1 MALPLPHSS
10 SGGLPGSAPSGDGLY
25 RELWHAC
32 AGPLVTVPRDGERV
46 YYFPQGH
53 MEQLEAST
61 NQGLDQHMPLFNL
74 PSKILCRVVHVQLRA
89 EPDTDEVYAQI
100 TLLPEP
106 DQSEVKGPDPPLPE
120 PERCI
125 VHSFCKTLTASDTST
140 HGGFSVLRRHADECL
155 PPLDMSQHPPWQELV
170 AKDLHGN
177 EWHFRHIFRGQPR
190 RHLLTTGWSVFVS
203 SKRLV
208 AGDAF
213 IFLRGE
219 NGELRVGV
227 RRLMRQ
233 LNNMPSSVISSH
245 SMHLGVLATASHAV
259 STGTLFSVF
268 YKPRTSRSE
277 FIISVNKYLEAKN
290 HKLSVGMRFKMRFE
304 GDEAP
309 ERRFSGTIIGVG
321 DTTPSRWADSEWRSL
336 KVQWDEPSSIP
347 RPDRVSPWELEP
359 LVAAAPTSQPAQRNK
374 RARPPISPSITP
386 DISPVLGL
394 WKSPVESTQTFSF
407 SGLQRGRELYPS
419 SSPTSLFSLTSKP
432 ASIGLNANTGPSAVM
447 NRPAYWPVRT
457 DAQNKPFSACINRE
471 PCEKK
476 QDTGTGYR
484 LFGIQLIESHAVEE
498 TSHAANVSTAVG
510 EVQPVKSL
518 EEDSDWQSQPSN
530 INRSDAPAV
539 SSEPEKSC
547 LRSPQEMQS
556 RQLRSCTKV
565 HMQGMAVGRAV
576 DLTRV
581 DGYDELLQK
590 LEEMFTIKG
599 ELTGA
604 VKKWQV
610 VYTDD
615 EDDVMLVG
623 DDPWREF
630 CSMVRKI
637 YIYTCEEAKR
647 LSPKVKLPVV
657 GEAIKP
663 GLKKSSSDADS
674 TWNGPEEQDAAEEC

>member
-1 MALPLPHSS
+1 MAFPPPHSS
-10 SGGLPGSAPSGDGLY
+10 SGGLPGSDVLY

-89 EPDTDEVYAQI
+89 EPDTDEVYSQI

-106 DQSEVKGPDPPLPE
+106 DQSEVTSPDSPLPE

-190 RHLLTTGWSVFVS
+190 RHLLTTGWSIFVS

-213 IFLRGE
+213 IFLRAE

-321 DTTPSRWADSEWRSL
+321 ETTPSRWADSEWRSL

-359 LVAAAPTSQPAQRNK
+359 LVAATSPTSQPTQRNK
-374 RARPPISPSITP
+374 RARPPASPSITP
-386 DISPVLGL
+386 DISPVFGL
-394 WKSPVESTQTFSF
+394 WKSPVESTQTLSF
-407 SGLQRGRELYPS
+407 SGLQQGRDLYPS
-419 SSPTSLFSLTSKP
+419 SSPTSLFSSTSKP
-432 ASIGLNANTGPSAVM
+432 ASMGSNTGSLAVM

-457 DAQNKPFSACINRE
+457 DSQTESFSASINRE

-476 QDTGTGYR
+476 QDTGTGCR
-484 LFGIQLIESHAVEE
+484 LFGIQLIESSAIEE
-498 TSHAANVSTAVG
+498 TSPPANVSAAIG
-510 EVQPVKSL
+510 EVHPVKSL
-518 EEDSDWQSQPSN
+518 EEDSDRQSQPSN
-530 INRSDAPAV
+530 VNRSDAPAV

-547 LRSPQEMQS
+547 LRSYQETQS

-565 HMQGMAVGRAV
+565 HMHGMAVGRAV

-590 LEEMFTIKG
+590 LEEMFNIKG
-599 ELTGA
+599 ELTGP
-604 VKKWQV
+604 VKQWQV

-615 EDDVMLVG
+615 EDDMMLVG
-623 DDPWREF
+623 DDPWLEF

-647 LSPKVKLPVV
+647 LSPKVKLLVISD
-657 GEAIKP
+657 AIKP

-674 TWNGPEEQDAAEEC
+674 ARNRPDDPDAADKEC